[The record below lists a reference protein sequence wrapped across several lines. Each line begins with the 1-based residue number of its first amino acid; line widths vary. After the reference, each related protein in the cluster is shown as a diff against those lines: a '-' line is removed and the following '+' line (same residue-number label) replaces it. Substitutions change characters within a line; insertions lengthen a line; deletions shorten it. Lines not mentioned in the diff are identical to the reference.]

1 MDSAALDD
9 CHLAAHE
16 IGQAAWLLHAASTN
30 HLSLTMLAATA
41 RHVLSMCS
49 SVCLSGCIHAVLAQA
64 LAAALRMSDLA
75 RVADSPLQTA
85 NFLAFL
91 SDLCSADSISHYLAP
106 TYGRPLTA
114 VEVEREG
121 WDCAHGI
128 GHGFGSGVVRSR
140 LLEIE
145 TAWRLCL
152 DAGNR
157 VCVGAG
163 LMMEMVDARVE
174 AAEASAAMAASDHGG
189 MSGSDDGGGGEA
201 SIARYGVCESLLVGS
216 WQATCFEGTCH
227 PTCYYNLGEAI
238 MFAACHDRAVALRV
252 CEALPAAAADV
263 SACAMGA
270 GNEADTP
277 EHIAAEDPVMRL
289 DVYVASAAELL
300 AVVPC
305 ETDAP
310 SRGCCGDGTCEWL
323 ETTAN
328 CAIDCAPA
336 LPPPPVLPPMMAP
349 ALAIAAALFFGGTV
363 LALARPCRCWC
374 RTVLVDALAR
384 CRRRGYARGTTATS
398 LRRRAERDDVR
409 ALVGSPDPVAELAA
423 EPDGQL

>member
-1 MDSAALDD
+1 MRRARNTRKMNATCITMINAPLTLSLSPEGSTIDARRPSCGFVAGRFGGLAEQRCIGRSLGHRLRRHNNSVRAALGVAKALVDSAALDD

-238 MFAACHDRAVALRV
+238 MFAACHDRA
-252 CEALPAAAADV
+252 
-263 SACAMGA
+263 
-270 GNEADTP
+270 
-277 EHIAAEDPVMRL
+277 
-289 DVYVASAAELL
+289 YV
-300 AVVPC
+300 
-305 ETDAP
+305 
-310 SRGCCGDGTCEWL
+310 R
-323 ETTAN
+323 
-328 CAIDCAPA
+328 
-336 LPPPPVLPPMMAP
+336 
-349 ALAIAAALFFGGTV
+349 
-363 LALARPCRCWC
+363 
-374 RTVLVDALAR
+374 
-384 CRRRGYARGTTATS
+384 
-398 LRRRAERDDVR
+398 
-409 ALVGSPDPVAELAA
+409 
-423 EPDGQL
+423 